1 MDPTIIFAAIITAI
15 GSVIAAASSALIRQP
30 PTRISVRS
38 MRLGIV
44 IVGALVGFTIGIV
57 FADDL
62 IPCSWARIKFPAG
75 THTRANAAAYEVP
88 NEVRIVWKP
97 SRCPMVVQYYQNNQ
111 PVGKYKHVVSG
122 SRLLIG
128 DAGSG
133 ETEIKI
139 WYESEGSGKL
149 CDNRWVWVK

>member
-1 MDPTIIFAAIITAI
+1 MDPTAIFAAIIAALGT
-15 GSVIAAASSALIRQP
+15 VIAAAISTLIRQP
-30 PTRISVRS
+30 PAHISLRS
-38 MRLGIV
+38 LRLGIV
-44 IVGALVGFTIGIV
+44 IVGALVGFTIGIL

-75 THTRANAAAYEVP
+75 THTRANAAVYEVP
-88 NEVRIVWKP
+88 NEVRIAWKP
-97 SRCPMVVQYYQNNQ
+97 GRCPMAVQYYQHNQ
-111 PVGKYKHVVSG
+111 LRGEYKNVVSG

-128 DAGSG
+128 DAASG